1 MKTCLPFQFS
11 ECITSAGALVA
22 SEIVHQMIYHTLIAI
37 LPFDMAFGLVSQVS
51 SVTLAFKPFSLLIVT
66 PVPLWH
72 RTHLK
77 MSLSG
82 FSIFSVVYSAVAFR
96 VKDIDE
102 VSN

>member
-11 ECITSAGALVA
+11 GCITFAGALVA

-82 FSIFSVVYSAVAFR
+82 FSIFSVVYSAAAFR
-96 VKDIDE
+96 VKDIGE
-102 VSN
+102 VLH

>member
-11 ECITSAGALVA
+11 GCITFAGALVA

-51 SVTLAFKPFSLLIVT
+51 SVTLAFKPFSLLTVT

-82 FSIFSVVYSAVAFR
+82 FSIFSVVASAVAFM
-96 VKDIDE
+96 VKDISE
-102 VSN
+102 ASH